1 MFQNPVNLQ
10 KVKRICSMTDADIA
24 VRFVFTVLIGMI
36 LAVTWA
42 LRKK

>member
-1 MFQNPVNLQ
+1 
-10 KVKRICSMTDADIA
+10 MTDADIA

-36 LAVTWA
+36 LAVAWA

>member
-1 MFQNPVNLQ
+1 
-10 KVKRICSMTDADIA
+10 MTDADIA

-36 LAVTWA
+36 LAVVWT

>member
-1 MFQNPVNLQ
+1 
-10 KVKRICSMTDADIA
+10 MTDADIA

-36 LAVTWA
+36 LAVVWS

>member
-1 MFQNPVNLQ
+1 
-10 KVKRICSMTDADIA
+10 MTDADIA